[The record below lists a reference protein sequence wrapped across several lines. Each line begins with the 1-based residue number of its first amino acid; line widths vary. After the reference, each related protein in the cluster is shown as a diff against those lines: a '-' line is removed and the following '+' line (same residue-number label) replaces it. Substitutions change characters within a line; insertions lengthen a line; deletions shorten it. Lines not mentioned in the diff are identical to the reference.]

1 MDKEESARL
10 FLADLKG
17 EGYFR
22 DFPELTERWFLKFLE
37 AKRYDRGKAF
47 AAVQSHCEWRSA
59 WHIKGLFRRRLTH
72 EGILYKMWPH
82 YYLGRDVSNC
92 PVVFMKLGELD
103 ITALEETHNL
113 CLHDILMFHVKQQ
126 EFMRKLTE
134 EISTQEGSEVERAT
148 YILDLTGVSMRR
160 HLCTSAR
167 EFFQKLVDVDHQNFP
182 EMLQR
187 CLVINTSR
195 IFPVI
200 WSFAKSFVDA
210 RTRDKIE
217 VFGSGSPDDEGG
229 WAQAV
234 RKLMGIRQ
242 GDSLPEQFDADYQED
257 RPDDG
262 RFITEN
268 PLWSVLNYAGPVKP
282 TKLKGKSK
290 KGKRSKKGGSSQGDF
305 ESDTTSA
312 LDSSSVVS
320 EDMAGISLQEFSQ
333 GAPPP
338 TGAVIKPMQ
347 ALQACLEAEGLLGAV
362 EVKQNP
368 KWACVHCKI
377 PFDLHE
383 LEELQKHELACS
395 REAAMAASS
404 MRSSPAQGWLQRHMG
419 ASSRAGPSLLNDD
432 DDNGGAYQSL
442 SPFINGPNA
451 IPLGKDDTGLLSGK
465 TVRRKCGKLA
475 SCCWVQ

>member
-1 MDKEESARL
+1 
-10 FLADLKG
+10 
-17 EGYFR
+17 
-22 DFPELTERWFLKFLE
+22 
-37 AKRYDRGKAF
+37 
-47 AAVQSHCEWRSA
+47 
-59 WHIKGLFRRRLTH
+59 
-72 EGILYKMWPH
+72 
-82 YYLGRDVSNC
+82 
-92 PVVFMKLGELD
+92 
-103 ITALEETHNL
+103 
-113 CLHDILMFHVKQQ
+113 
-126 EFMRKLTE
+126 MRKL
-134 EISTQEGSEVERAT
+134 
-148 YILDLTGVSMRR
+148 L
-160 HLCTSAR
+160 
-167 EFFQKLVDVDHQNFP
+167 
-182 EMLQR
+182 
-187 CLVINTSR
+187 
-195 IFPVI
+195 
-200 WSFAKSFVDA
+200 
-210 RTRDKIE
+210 
-217 VFGSGSPDDEGG
+217 
-229 WAQAV
+229 
-234 RKLMGIRQ
+234 GIRQ
-242 GDSLPEQFDADYQED
+242 GDSLPEQFDVDYQED
-257 RPDDG
+257 KPDDG

-333 GAPPP
+333 GAPQP
-338 TGAVIKPMQ
+338 TIPEDDAMTVEEAGSRHKAMQ

-383 LEELQKHELACS
+383 LEELQKHELACA

-419 ASSRAGPSLLNDD
+419 GSSRAGPSLLNDD
-432 DDNGGAYQSL
+432 DDVNGGMYKSS

>member
-1 MDKEESARL
+1 MVNAVN
-10 FLADLKG
+10 AVAQ
-17 EGYFR
+17 EGA
-22 DFPELTERWFLKFLE
+22 E
-37 AKRYDRGKAF
+37 
-47 AAVQSHCEWRSA
+47 
-59 WHIKGLFRRRLTH
+59 
-72 EGILYKMWPH
+72 
-82 YYLGRDVSNC
+82 
-92 PVVFMKLGELD
+92 
-103 ITALEETHNL
+103 
-113 CLHDILMFHVKQQ
+113 
-126 EFMRKLTE
+126 
-134 EISTQEGSEVERAT
+134 EGSEVERAT

-290 KGKRSKKGGSSQGDF
+290 KGDF

-338 TGAVIKPMQ
+338 TIPEDDAMTVEEAGSRHKAMQ

-383 LEELQKHELACS
+383 
-395 REAAMAASS
+395 
-404 MRSSPAQGWLQRHMG
+404 
-419 ASSRAGPSLLNDD
+419 
-432 DDNGGAYQSL
+432 
-442 SPFINGPNA
+442 
-451 IPLGKDDTGLLSGK
+451 
-465 TVRRKCGKLA
+465 
-475 SCCWVQ
+475 